1 MKKHL
6 FKMGFAAVMALT
18 IFSCKKS
25 GSGETAII
33 SKPLFVVG
41 QSITTTTLPQKDAQ
55 GNSIPLKG
63 TMLAGKTYDIT
74 GDVTVNAG
82 DTLYIQPGVT
92 ILVHGDGLTADS
104 SPTFYVNGTLVSD
117 GTKEAPN
124 TFTVFETAT
133 VKKSNS
139 TFKDDVAN
147 DPAFKGYWGGFQCGP
162 TAKLL
167 LLRWTHL
174 EYLGSPWGP
183 NFADYGVKSGDPK
196 FGIYM
201 NTGANNTTGKLI
213 VEDSWFYGSKDD
225 CIGKCANIYV
235 SIMRNTFIKT
245 GGTGGEGVNL
255 KDGVF
260 GDMAYNLSFG
270 GATNGL
276 KTASVAGKSTMVNI
290 YNNTLVQC
298 GFRQTKATRNGSIN
312 TETNTGGFIYNNII
326 VNCKSGLRITYSSE
340 KGSPSD
346 TLNTSYGNSLTC
358 IGRGTPMGGTEQYMV
373 FIEPHQYTQKRSTDF
388 NGYVNGAI
396 ITGSVADAGTNI
408 GTNTATDSLKYD
420 PLFVNYNVATNS
432 TGRNYRICELPAGYD
447 FHLKTGSPAIGA
459 GVYPGG
465 TGKNAMPTKTAAP
478 LLTQYGFPMKLIP
491 TGGTFGATITPPNKD
506 LGAFPTDGSGNQH
519 KY

>member
-1 MKKHL
+1 MKKHF
-6 FKMGFAAVMALT
+6 FKIGLAAFAALT
-18 IFSCKKS
+18 MFSCKKN
-25 GSGETAII
+25 GGGETTVV
-33 SKPLFVVG
+33 SKPLQVVG
-41 QSITTTTLPQKDAQ
+41 KTITSTTLPEKDAQ
-55 GNSIPLKG
+55 GNAIPLKG
-63 TMLAGKTYDIT
+63 TMLAGKTYDIV

-82 DTLYIQPGVT
+82 DTLYVQPGVT
-92 ILVHGDGLTADS
+92 INVHGDGLTAAS
-104 SPTFYVNGTLVSD
+104 SPTFYVNGTLISD
-117 GTKEAPN
+117 GTQAAPN
-124 TFTVFETAT
+124 TFTVAETAT

-139 TFKDDVAN
+139 SFKDDVSN

-167 LLRWTHL
+167 MFRWTHL
-174 EYLGSPWGP
+174 EYLGSPWGA
-183 NFADYGVKSGDPK
+183 NAGDYGAAAGDPK
-196 FGIYM
+196 FGIFM
-201 NTGANNTTGKLI
+201 NSASNPKGSLI
-213 VEDSWFYGSKDD
+213 VEDSWFYGTKDD
-225 CIGKCANIYV
+225 CIGKCENIYV
-235 SIMRNTFIKT
+235 NIMRNTFIKT
-245 GGTGGEGVNL
+245 GSTGGEGVNL
-255 KDGVF
+255 KDNVF

-276 KTASVAGKSTMVNI
+276 KTASVAGKSTIVNI

-340 KGSPSD
+340 KGKPSD

-358 IGRGTPMGGTEQYMV
+358 IGRGLPMGGTEQYMV
-373 FIEPHQYTQKRSTDF
+373 FIEAGQYTLKRPTDL

-396 ITGSVADAGTNI
+396 VATGAAAGTNN
-408 GTNTATDSLKYD
+408 GTNTASDSLKYD
-420 PLFVNYNVATNS
+420 PMFVNYDVKANS
-432 TGRNYRICELPAGYD
+432 TGRNYRVAELPAGYD

-465 TGKNAMPTKTAAP
+465 TGKNAMPIKATAP
-478 LLTQYGFPMKLIP
+478 LLAQYGFPMKVVST
-491 TGGTFGATITPPNKD
+491 TGNFGAKITPPNKD

>member
-1 MKKHL
+1 MKKEL
-6 FKMGFAAVMALT
+6 FKIGFIAVMAL
-18 IFSCKKS
+18 SLAACKKN
-25 GSGETAII
+25 GDNEKTII
-33 SKPLFVVG
+33 STPLKIVG
-41 QSITTTTLPQKDAQ
+41 QPITGTTLPLKDTQ
-55 GNSIPLKG
+55 GNAIPLKG

-82 DTLYIQPGVT
+82 DTLYIQPGV
-92 ILVHGDGLTADS
+92 IIQVHGDGLTAAS

-117 GTKEAPN
+117 GSKEAPN
-124 TFTVFETAT
+124 TFTVLETAT
-133 VKKSNS
+133 VKKSNAN
-139 TFKDDVAN
+139 FKDDVTN
-147 DPAFKGYWGGFQCGP
+147 DPAFKGYWGGIQCGP

-167 LLRWTHL
+167 FLRWTRL
-174 EYLGSPWGP
+174 EYLGSPWGA
-183 NFADYGVKSGDPK
+183 NAGDYGAAAGDAK

-201 NTGANNTTGKLI
+201 NSGASNTGRLI

-225 CIGKCANIYV
+225 CIGKCANINV

-245 GGTGGEGVNL
+245 GANGGEGVNF
-255 KDGVF
+255 KDNVF

-276 KTASVAGKSTMVNI
+276 KTASVAGKSTIVNI

-340 KGSPSD
+340 KGKPSD

-373 FIEPHQYTQKRSTDF
+373 FLEPNQYTLKKSTDL
-388 NGYVNGAI
+388 NGYVNGQL
-396 ITGSVADAGTNI
+396 ITVGAAAGTNA

-420 PLFVNYNVATNS
+420 PLFANYDVKANS
-432 TGRNYRICELPAGYD
+432 TGRNYRVSELPAGTD
-447 FHLKTGSPAIGA
+447 FHLKAGSPAIGA

-465 TGKNAMPTKTAAP
+465 TGKNAMPTKAAAP
-478 LLTQYGFPMKLIP
+478 LLSQYGFPMKVVL
-491 TGGTFGATITPPNKD
+491 TGGAFSATITPPNKD
-506 LGAFPTDGSGNQH
+506 LGAFPTDGTGNQH
-519 KY
+519 RY

>member
-1 MKKHL
+1 MKQHF
-6 FKMGFAAVMALT
+6 FKIGLAVLTACT
-18 IFSCKKS
+18 IFSCKKG
-25 GSGETAII
+25 GSNETVNI
-33 SKPLFVVG
+33 SVPLRVVG
-41 QSITTTTLPQKDAQ
+41 QAITTTTLPQKDAL
-55 GNSIPLKG
+55 GNPIPLKG
-63 TMLAGKTYDIT
+63 TMLAGKTYDIV

-82 DTLYIQPGVT
+82 DTLYVQPGVT
-92 ILVHGDGLTADS
+92 VLVHGDGLTAAS

-117 GTKEAPN
+117 GTKDAPN

-133 VKKSNS
+133 VKKSNA
-139 TFKDDVAN
+139 TFKDDVTN

-167 LLRWTHL
+167 LFRFTHL
-174 EYLGSPWGP
+174 EYLGSPWDVNAP
-183 NFADYGVKSGDPK
+183 DYGAAAGDPK

-201 NTGANNTTGKLI
+201 STGANNTIGKLI
-213 VEDSWFYGSKDD
+213 VEDSWFYGTKDD
-225 CIGKCANIYV
+225 CIGKCENIYV

-245 GGTGGEGVNL
+245 GSTGGEGVNF

-276 KTASVAGKSTMVNI
+276 KIASVAGKSTIVNI

-312 TETNTGGFIYNNII
+312 TETNTGGYIYNNII
-326 VNCKSGLRITYSSE
+326 VNCKQGLRITYSSE
-340 KGSPSD
+340 KGKPSD

-358 IGRGTPMGGTEQYMV
+358 IGRGTPMGGTEQYML
-373 FIEPHQYTQKRSTDF
+373 FIEPHQYTQKKSTDF
-388 NGYVNGAI
+388 NGYVNGTV
-396 ITGSVADAGTNI
+396 ITTGTDAGTNI
-408 GTNTATDSLKYD
+408 GTNPAADSLKYD
-420 PLFVNYNVATNS
+420 PLFVNYDVAANS
-432 TGRNYRICELPAGYD
+432 VGKNYRVCELPSGYD
-447 FHLKTGSPAIGA
+447 FHLKANSPAIGA
-459 GVYPGG
+459 GVYKGG
-465 TGKNAMPTKTAAP
+465 TGKNAMPAKPSAP
-478 LLTQYGFPMKLIP
+478 LLTQYGFPMTVVT

>member
-1 MKKHL
+1 MKKSL
-6 FKMGFAAVMALT
+6 SKIAFLAVMSIALAA
-18 IFSCKKS
+18 CKKN
-25 GSGETAII
+25 GDNEKTVI
-33 SKPLFVVG
+33 SAPLRVVG
-41 QSITTTTLPQKDAQ
+41 QPITGTTLPLKDAQ
-55 GNSIPLKG
+55 GNAIPLKG

-82 DTLYIQPGVT
+82 DTLYIQPGVM
-92 ILVHGDGLTADS
+92 IQVHGDGLTAAS

-133 VKKSNS
+133 VKKSVG
-139 TFKDDVAN
+139 FKDDVPN
-147 DPAFKGYWGGFQCGP
+147 DPAFKGYWGGIQCGP

-167 LLRWTHL
+167 FLRWTRL
-174 EYLGSPWGP
+174 EYLGAPWGS
-183 NFADYGVKSGDPK
+183 NAGDYGATAGDAK

-201 NTGANNTTGKLI
+201 NSGANSAGKLI

-225 CIGKCANIYV
+225 CIGKCANIFV

-245 GGTGGEGVNL
+245 GGTGGEGVNF
-255 KDGVF
+255 KDNVF

-276 KTASVAGKSTMVNI
+276 KTASVNGKSTIVNI

-312 TETNTGGFIYNNII
+312 TETNTGGYIYNNIV
-326 VNCKSGLRITYSSE
+326 VNCKSGLRITYQSE
-340 KGSPSD
+340 KGKASD

-373 FIEPHQYTQKRSTDF
+373 FIEPGQFTLKRSTDL
-388 NGYVNGAI
+388 NGYVNGQI
-396 ITGSVADAGTNI
+396 LTTGSAAGTNI
-408 GTNTATDSLKYD
+408 GTNTASDSLKYD
-420 PLFVNYNVATNS
+420 PLFVNYDVKANS
-432 TGRNYRICELPAGYD
+432 TGRNYRVSEIPAGTD

-465 TGKNAMPTKTAAP
+465 TGKNAMPNKATAP
-478 LLTQYGFPMKLIP
+478 LLAQYGFPMKVAS
-491 TGGTFGATITPPNKD
+491 TGGTFNPTITPPNKD

-519 KY
+519 RY